1 VPIGDR
7 IRSFLG
13 LPPEKPVEPNAQPAK
28 PKAEAPS
35 PDGEG
40 VNALKKGEETK
51 ALLPQVAVQQ
61 SPYSMAMLDF
71 DGVRYNPDD
80 LLNRK
85 GFDIYK
91 RMMLDEQLK
100 AVVLFKIAAIIGRG
114 WTLEYDEQDETLSP
128 EDKEFRIRLFKR
140 IIERM
145 GGSWNSG
152 LKKIMKAVPQGFSMT
167 EKVHDLFEFEGK
179 TWHGLKALKSRPFET
194 FHFETDVHGDIV
206 QCIQRSPGLP
216 DRPIPLNRMIYLVHN
231 SDVDEQYG
239 QSDIRE
245 AYRDYFSKD
254 MATRFRNIHLE
265 RMGCGLVFFEVEKG
279 VAASQQNSAD
289 WNALKGFIRNMSA
302 ATGALLPAGVKANV
316 VFPQDTQQFKE
327 TIAACNLGMAKCV
340 LVPNLLGITETGQT
354 GAYSQSQTQFEAF
367 LWTLDEGTQEL
378 EDAIN
383 EQIMDELGRANFADG
398 LAPTFKFKPISE
410 NRKLE
415 LLKAWGDMLQKGG
428 AEASDTDEKKVREML
443 DMPPKGEPL
452 KKPGLIDP
460 ATGLPIQQPKIGP
473 DGKPLPPD
481 EQPPKLGPDG
491 KPLPPKP
498 GEPKPAP
505 LDETVRG
512 HGMTLND
519 RAEMVASSEARVHF
533 TVIDQRTRNMEADS
547 LKQLHQAIKAGINE
561 VIATVRQQGA
571 DGVIEDMEAI
581 AFTQRSKGAV
591 KRSLIGNAK
600 EAYLLGARLAD
611 QEIKQAAAIEAKLT
625 KKEARFT
632 PRRPDPNIVIET
644 ALPYLEGR
652 VYTTTGALTTDA
664 ENIIRNSVIS
674 GIRAG
679 RSIEEIA
686 NDAYAQLAR
695 GGFLSAE
702 DLAEV
707 TGLSGSALEDLMG
720 DGELSLGRLQTTV
733 RTSVFDAFN
742 EARFDYFTDPALEGF
757 VQAFQYSAVLDEHTT
772 DICSSLNGSVY
783 AADDPVWGSITP
795 PNHFNCRSLLIPIV
809 EGDKWKQSEP
819 PTVDPQKGFG

>member
-1 VPIGDR
+1 MQTGDR
-7 IRSFLG
+7 IRAFLG
-13 LPPEKPVEPNAQPAK
+13 LPK
-28 PKAEAPS
+28 PKAIEPNPQPTEPKKVEAPS

-40 VNALKKGEETK
+40 VDALKKGEETK

-61 SPYSMAMLDF
+61 SPYSLAMLAF

-80 LLNRK
+80 LLSRK

-91 RMMLDEQLK
+91 KMLLDEQLK
-100 AVVLFKIAAIIGRG
+100 AVVAFKIAAIIGRG
-114 WTLEYDEQDETLSP
+114 WTMEYDEQDESLSP

-179 TWHGLKALKSRPFET
+179 TWHGLKALKGRPFET
-194 FHFETDVHGDIV
+194 FYFETDPHGEIV
-206 QCIQRSPGLP
+206 KCIQRTPGLP
-216 DRPIPLNRMIYLVHN
+216 DRDIPLNRFVYLVHN
-231 SDVDEQYG
+231 ADIDEQYG

-265 RMGCGLVFFEVEKG
+265 RMAGGMVFFEVEKG
-279 VAASQQNSAD
+279 ISANQQNSAD
-289 WNALKGFIRNMSA
+289 WLALKALIRNLSA

-316 VFPQDTQQFKE
+316 IFPQDTQQFKE

-367 LWTLDEGTQEL
+367 LWTLDEGTSEL

-383 EQIMDELGRANFADG
+383 EQIMQELGRANFADG

-410 NRKLE
+410 ARKLE
-415 LLKAWGDMLQKGG
+415 LLKSWNEALKSGA
-428 AEASDTDEKKVREML
+428 AEASDTDEKKVREMH

-452 KKPGLIDP
+452 KKPGIDP
-460 ATGLPIQQPKIGP
+460 ITGLPIV
-473 DGKPLPPD
+473 
-481 EQPPKLGPDG
+481 PPKLGPDG
-491 KPLPPKP
+491 KPLPPDQQPKP
-498 GEPKPAP
+498 GDEKTGPDGKPISAKPAP

-512 HGMTLND
+512 RGVKVAST
-519 RAEMVASSEARVHF
+519 AEMVASAEARVHF
-533 TVIDQRTRNMEADS
+533 TVIDQRTKNMEAES
-547 LKQLHQAIKAGINE
+547 LRALRAAMKVGINE
-561 VIATVRQQGA
+561 MIVVVRQQGA
-571 DGVIEDMEAI
+571 DGQIEDVEAI
-581 AFTQRSKGAV
+581 AFTQRAKSAV

-611 QEIKQAAAIEAKLT
+611 QEIKQAAAIEAKQL
-625 KKEARFT
+625 KREARFT

-652 VYTTTGALTTDA
+652 VYTTTGSLTTDA
-664 ENIIRNSVIS
+664 ENILRNAVIA
-674 GIRAG
+674 GVRAG
-679 RSIEEIA
+679 RSIDEIA

-695 GGFLSAE
+695 AGFLSAE

-707 TGLSGSALEDLMG
+707 TGLSGEALEDLMG
-720 DGELSLGRLQTTV
+720 DGELSLGRLRTTV

-795 PNHFNCRSLLIPIV
+795 PNHHNCRSLLVPIV
-809 EGDKWKQSEP
+809 EGDKWKESEP
-819 PTVDPQKGFG
+819 PSVEPQKGFG